1 VDDGNVTNE
10 TNGIWYKRVKEVLRK
25 YQRDVTVLVYTIQA
39 LRNICSWYVL
49 RLTSEGIVV
58 YDKGEL
64 KELFRKI
71 LKAADEAG
79 LEQQR
84 RGNSWV
90 WTTKRKIKIGEIIRV
105 EVMENLEEAKKWLKD
120 AEDCLLSAKENLP
133 LANYRVVVQ
142 NAQLCVEQS
151 AKAIIAC
158 FEEPRWT
165 HDPSDQ
171 LNGIITKH
179 KDQIIEIFG
188 RERVSE
194 KFINS
199 WLTQNQ
205 KGGAVNYG

>member
-1 VDDGNVTNE
+1 
-10 TNGIWYKRVKEVLRK
+10 
-25 YQRDVTVLVYTIQA
+25 
-39 LRNICSWYVL
+39 
-49 RLTSEGIVV
+49 
-58 YDKGEL
+58 
-64 KELFRKI
+64 
-71 LKAADEAG
+71 
-79 LEQQR
+79 
-84 RGNSWV
+84 
-90 WTTKRKIKIGEIIRV
+90 
-105 EVMENLEEAKKWLKD
+105 MENLEEAKKWLKD

-151 AKAIIAC
+151 AKAVIAC
-158 FEEPRWT
+158 FEEPRWI

-179 KDQIIEIFG
+179 KDQIIEILG
-188 RERVSE
+188 RERGIRIPAVDLCTEEVANRSLGKAERAYATAE